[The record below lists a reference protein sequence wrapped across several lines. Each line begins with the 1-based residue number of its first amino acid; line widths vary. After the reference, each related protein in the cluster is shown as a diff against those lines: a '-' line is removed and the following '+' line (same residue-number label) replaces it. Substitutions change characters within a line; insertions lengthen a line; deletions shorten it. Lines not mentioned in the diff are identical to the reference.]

1 MNNKYPQSNPKEY
14 DGIFGVG
21 VSSSSPPCFVIFLI
35 LGETFCYYFVSL
47 AIDGDGGDDD
57 VEEEEDALATID
69 ISAEILRSALRLRRP
84 YPKADPLLALAE
96 ASSVAF
102 VQHFA

>member
-1 MNNKYPQSNPKEY
+1 M
-14 DGIFGVG
+14 
-21 VSSSSPPCFVIFLI
+21 L
-35 LGETFCYYFVSL
+35 LLLVSL

-69 ISAEILRSALRLRRP
+69 ISAEILPVARLRRP